1 VITDVVMPKMN
12 GRELVEKLK
21 AMKGDLKFVY
31 TSGYTNDTI
40 AQHDIL
46 RSGAVL
52 IEKPINSEILLGKI
66 RRILDSGRD

>member
-1 VITDVVMPKMN
+1 
-12 GRELVEKLK
+12 
-21 AMKGDLKFVY
+21 MKGDLKFVY

-52 IEKPINSEILLGKI
+52 IEKPIDSEILLGKI
-66 RRILDSGRD
+66 REILDSGRD